1 MADPANT
8 DEHDAGTVAAL
19 QLLIADKSPEEVI
32 DLLRRAFREDYTLL
46 TKVDVRRLA
55 IRESEL
61 RTVFTEIAGM
71 LDGQSPLGR
80 IGQERV
86 RENLTIVQ
94 RQIESLTNYL
104 AKRC

>member
-1 MADPANT
+1 MDDPTSA

-19 QLLIADKSPEEVI
+19 QLLMADKSPEKVI
-32 DLLRRAFREDYTLL
+32 DLLRAAFREDYTLL
-46 TKVDVRRLA
+46 TKVDVKRLA

-61 RTVFTEIAGM
+61 RVTFREAMGM

-86 RENLTIVQ
+86 RENLSIVE
-94 RQIESLTNYL
+94 RQITSLMNYL
-104 AKRC
+104 AKRT